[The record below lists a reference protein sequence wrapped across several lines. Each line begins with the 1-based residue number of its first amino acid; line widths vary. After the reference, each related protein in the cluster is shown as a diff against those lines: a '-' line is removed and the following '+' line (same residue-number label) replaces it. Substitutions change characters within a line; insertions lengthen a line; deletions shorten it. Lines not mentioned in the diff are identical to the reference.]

1 MSQHA
6 HEWPLVAFTSLAIA
20 GAGIV
25 AIEPLRWVAGVP
37 AVTGWKAAGAWGP
50 ALIAL
55 GLLVSVAHLGR
66 PARLFQVRRGVRRS
80 ALSNEV
86 MLAGGTVAV
95 SAVAALV
102 SDRSAAGEV
111 LRFLAAVLATA
122 FLVSLGFV
130 YRLKGQR
137 TWEGPAVAGP
147 VVSGLALGAA
157 VLAASDA
164 GAGWPVV
171 ILAAFLLG
179 VDAGVF
185 AVRWAGL
192 GRLDPPLRP
201 AHSSL
206 FPWRHLMLGLR
217 LTLFDI
223 LSVGLLV
230 TGRKGAAV
238 AALAAG
244 IAIDRLAFYLLAVQH
259 TTEAEIARAEWV
271 IAGLDSLPAV
281 TLPGAGAAAGPGPP
295 QRR

>member
-1 MSQHA
+1 MREHA
-6 HEWPLVAFTSLAIA
+6 HEWPLVVFTSLAIA

-25 AIEPLRWVAGVP
+25 AVQPLGWVAGVP
-37 AVTGWKAAGAWGP
+37 AVTRWNTAGRWGP
-50 ALIAL
+50 TLIAL
-55 GLLVSVAHLGR
+55 GLLVSLAHLGR

-102 SDRSAAGEV
+102 SGRGATGEV
-111 LRFLAAVLATA
+111 VWFLAAVLAIA
-122 FLVSLGFV
+122 FLVSLGLV
-130 YRLKGQR
+130 YRLRGQR
-137 TWEGPAVAGP
+137 TWEGVAAAGP

-164 GAGWPVV
+164 RWPVV

-192 GRLDPPLRP
+192 GRFDPSLRP
-201 AHSSL
+201 GRSSL
-206 FPWRHLMLGLR
+206 FPWRHLTLGLR
-217 LTLFDI
+217 LTLFNI
-223 LSVGLLV
+223 LSVGLLLA
-230 TGRKGAAV
+230 GRNGRAV

-271 IAGLDSLPAV
+271 IAGLDGLPAV
-281 TLPGAGAAAGPGPP
+281 TLPGAGAAGGPGPP
-295 QRR
+295 RRR